1 MVHISFTKGCDYVI
15 RNVHN
20 GATKRAQ
27 TQLWQCTH
35 YLRLTAD
42 GLVEWECRKGL
53 RMGGLPL
60 SYKAVRRPRT
70 AAPAAVPCRKMFDF
84 YWRPDLGKKGSQA
97 GQVPTP
103 AGARGYHRVANF
115 ILSPDLPYGTNI
127 VQRLSYSGG
136 STTITT
142 RTRHSK
148 MEIRLQFKQAPN
160 SR

>member
-1 MVHISFTKGCDYVI
+1 MYAVHD
-15 RNVHN
+15 

-27 TQLWQCTH
+27 TQFWQCTH

-42 GLVEWECRKGL
+42 G
-53 RMGGLPL
+53 
-60 SYKAVRRPRT
+60 SAVRRPRT
-70 AAPAAVPCRKMFDF
+70 AAPAAVPCRKLFDF
-84 YWRPDLGKKGSQA
+84 YWRPDLGKEGSQA

-136 STTITT
+136 STSTT
-142 RTRHSK
+142 TARTRHSK

>member
-1 MVHISFTKGCDYVI
+1 MLAIGGCDYVI

-20 GATKRAQ
+20 IALKRAQ
-27 TQLWQCTH
+27 TQLWRYQ
-35 YLRLTAD
+35 
-42 GLVEWECRKGL
+42 G
-53 RMGGLPL
+53 P
-60 SYKAVRRPRT
+60 
-70 AAPAAVPCRKMFDF
+70 PCRLRCRVRKIFDF

-136 STTITT
+136 STITTTTT
-142 RTRHSK
+142 RTRHTK
-148 MEIRLQFKQAPN
+148 MERLQFKQQAPN